1 MRYSIEV
8 TREDDAWLANVA
20 NLKGAHTYARTWA
33 GLQAS
38 VDEVIRL
45 VADLPDDKE
54 LDLEWDLRGAGSDF
68 LEAVSLREERA
79 RWEEKQSSSA
89 DATFRSISRLT
100 DRGVSVRD
108 IGELLGISPGRVS
121 QLSTKKAKTTLR

>member
-79 RWEEKQSSSA
+79 RWEEKQSSLA